1 MELTIA
7 DGIVVLVML
16 VSAVLAYSRGLTREA
31 LAIGGWIVA
40 GMSGFFFAP
49 MISPLLLEVPAVGP
63 FLAGSCSMTALAS
76 FSVVFG
82 ITLIILSIFTPV
94 LSQAVHSTFLGPVDK
109 GLGFVFGLA
118 RGLLLIGVLY
128 LLYDMI
134 VPVDDRLAAVD
145 NSASHELLAEAAKS
159 IQGQT
164 PKEVPSWLQYRIDHL
179 IGECGDTSDNAALIA
194 PVRSVAVL

>member
-7 DGIVVLVML
+7 DGVVALVML
-16 VSAVLAYSRGLTREA
+16 VSAVLAYSRGVTREA
-31 LAIGGWIVA
+31 LAIGGWVAA

-49 MISPLLLEVPAVGP
+49 MVSPLILELPVVGA
-63 FLAGSCSMTALAS
+63 FLNGSCSMTALAS
-76 FSVVFG
+76 FSAVFG
-82 ITLIILSIFTPV
+82 VTLIVLSIFTPV
-94 LSQAVHSTFLGPVDK
+94 LSQAVQSTFLGPVDK

-134 VPVDDRLAAVD
+134 VPADDRLAVID
-145 NSASHELLAEAAKS
+145 NSASHDLLAEAAKS

-164 PKEVPSWLQYRIDHL
+164 PKQVPDWLQYRIDHL
-179 IGECGDTSDNAALIA
+179 IGECGDASENAALIA
-194 PVRSVAVL
+194 PARAVAVL